1 MSNRWQAFQEEEQVE
16 IPKTTSNPLR
26 KIKKKIRQKQEKYD
40 KNPSPEL
47 YNELLKLKNHLK
59 IFLCEPVKKQKKKK
73 FKKKKVNKAE
83 VANEK
88 KRKKEK
94 ELKERFNAEYNRWK
108 QEQYEKNRKRLED
121 EKRRRMYEEQQV
133 QLEKMRFI
141 NITLFFICS
150 TAWSC
155 SYLFT
160 LSIISIIDCSR
171 LILSMGRTRRGGFIS
186 SCIKCNNTFNNDIK
200 NIQNAIIPNIT

>member
-1 MSNRWQAFQEEEQVE
+1 M
-16 IPKTTSNPLR
+16 
-26 KIKKKIRQKQEKYD
+26 
-40 KNPSPEL
+40 
-47 YNELLKLKNHLK
+47 K

-141 NITLFFICS
+141 NSLPVDIINWLNSPNKKEYYQLMRKYHPDKNENKDNDYAKFIT
-150 TAWSC
+150 
-155 SYLFT
+155 SYWDEYCKT
-160 LSIISIIDCSR
+160 
-171 LILSMGRTRRGGFIS
+171 TYRGVHKS
-186 SCIKCNNTFNNDIK
+186 
-200 NIQNAIIPNIT
+200 P

>member
-1 MSNRWQAFQEEEQVE
+1 MNNRWEAFQEEEEVE

-26 KIKKKIRQKQEKYD
+26 KIKKKIRKKQEKYD
-40 KNPSPEL
+40 KSPSPEL
-47 YNELLKLKNHLK
+47 YNELLKLKNQLK
-59 IFLCEPVKKQKKKK
+59 IFLGEPVKKQKKKK

-141 NITLFFICS
+141 NSLPLDIINWLNSPNKKEYYQLMKKYHPDKNENKDNDYVKFIT
-150 TAWSC
+150 
-155 SYLFT
+155 SYWDEYCKT
-160 LSIISIIDCSR
+160 TYTKVRKS
-171 LILSMGRTRRGGFIS
+171 
-186 SCIKCNNTFNNDIK
+186 
-200 NIQNAIIPNIT
+200 P

>member
-1 MSNRWQAFQEEEQVE
+1 MNNRWEAFQEEEEVE

-141 NITLFFICS
+141 NSLPVDIINWLNSPNKKEYYQLMKKYHPDKNENKDNDYVKFIT
-150 TAWSC
+150 
-155 SYLFT
+155 SYWDEYCKT
-160 LSIISIIDCSR
+160 
-171 LILSMGRTRRGGFIS
+171 TYRGVHKS
-186 SCIKCNNTFNNDIK
+186 
-200 NIQNAIIPNIT
+200 P